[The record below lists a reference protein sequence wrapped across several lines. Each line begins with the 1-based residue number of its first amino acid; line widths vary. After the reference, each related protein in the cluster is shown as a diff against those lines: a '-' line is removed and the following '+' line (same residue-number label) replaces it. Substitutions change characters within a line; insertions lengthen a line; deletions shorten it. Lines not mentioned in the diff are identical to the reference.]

1 MASSAGCASY
11 SKKNIRKEL
20 ENLEKIDISR
30 LEGNYFINPTKEYYN
45 YGKTQNDNKPD
56 SLKNNNAYQFILNTD
71 FRKINTKDSV
81 GNEND
86 KLSLNLKFKNENL
99 LSIKVYRDSQIVRD
113 TILYGKYKKG
123 MFYLDNKFLDCN
135 GVPYLFGGC
144 RNNKRR
150 IGLTKKGNLLVNEAV
165 SNEGAILLIIGA
177 GYSYNLTYEYQ
188 RIINNNK

>member
-1 MASSAGCASY
+1 MASSFGCASY

-20 ENLEKIDISR
+20 DNLEKIDISR

-45 YGKTQNDNKPD
+45 YGKTQNENKPD

-71 FRKINTKDSV
+71 FRKINIKDSV

-86 KLSLNLKFKNENL
+86 KLSLNLKFKNKNL

-150 IGLTKKGNLLVNEAV
+150 IGLTKKGNLLINEAV

>member
-1 MASSAGCASY
+1 MASSFGCASY
-11 SKKNIRKEL
+11 SKKNIRKDL
-20 ENLEKIDISR
+20 DNLEKIDISR

-71 FRKINTKDSV
+71 FRKINIKDSV

-86 KLSLNLKFKNENL
+86 KLSLNLKFKNKNL

>member
-1 MASSAGCASY
+1 MASSFGCASY

-20 ENLEKIDISR
+20 DNLEKIDISR

-45 YGKTQNDNKPD
+45 YGKTQNENKPD

-71 FRKINTKDSV
+71 FRKINIKDSV

-86 KLSLNLKFKNENL
+86 KLSLNLKFKNKNL

>member
-1 MASSAGCASY
+1 MLVIQ
-11 SKKNIRKEL
+11 KKNIRKEL
-20 ENLEKIDISR
+20 DNLEKIDISR

-86 KLSLNLKFKNENL
+86 KLSLNLKFKNEYL

-150 IGLTKKGNLLVNEAV
+150 IGLTKKGNLLINEAV